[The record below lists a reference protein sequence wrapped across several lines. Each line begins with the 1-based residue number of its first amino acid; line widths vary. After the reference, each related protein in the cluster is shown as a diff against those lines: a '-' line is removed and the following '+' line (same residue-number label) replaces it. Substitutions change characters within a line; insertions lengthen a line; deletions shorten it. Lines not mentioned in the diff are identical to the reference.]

1 MEYKKIDMT
10 SFNLHIIKTDR
21 FKTINFRVCLRDEI
35 KKDEITLRNML
46 TSFLTYSTD
55 TYPTKRDLVLKAQD
69 LYAVNAYTKSYR
81 SGRFNMINFCMS
93 MLNEKYTEKGMLESS
108 IEFLA
113 DIIFNPNFNKQEES
127 SNAFNFLYESIET
140 SMKGIKENP
149 TTYSVI
155 RMLEEMEKDMPYSY
169 REFGYLEDLEK
180 LTKEEL
186 INYYNKVLNNSLV
199 DVYVIGDVD
208 VVEIENLLKKYLK
221 FSTFKRPKQSQLVT
235 HKKLPSRSKTIKEQ
249 ENSNQSKLSIGCKIG
264 DLTEFERNY
273 VLTIYNM
280 ILGGN
285 SESKFFQ
292 IIREKHSLAYYVYSS
307 LNKLDSLMIIKA
319 GISSQNFDK
328 TIKLIKKLMKDIEK
342 GKFTYE
348 NISSAKE
355 NYISLL
361 KEIED
366 NENAIIETYL
376 AKEILNLG
384 DIEERKQEVMK
395 VTKEDIIKIAKKV
408 KIDTIFLLEG
418 VLEDEN
424 NWVKRTWSKS
434 ILWKTR

>member
-10 SFNLHIIKTDR
+10 AFNLHLIKTDR
-21 FKTINFRVCLRDEI
+21 FKTVNVRVCLRDNI
-35 KKDEITLRNML
+35 NKDEITLRNML

-55 TYPTKRDLVLKAQD
+55 TYPNKRDMVLKAQD
-69 LYAVNAYTKSYR
+69 LYGVNVYTKSYR
-81 SGRFNMINFCMS
+81 SGNFNMINFCLS
-93 MLNEKYTEKGMLESS
+93 LLNEKYTEKGMLEES
-108 IEFLA
+108 IKFLS
-113 DIIFNPNFNKQEES
+113 DVIFKPNFYKEEE
-127 SNAFNFLYESIET
+127 FNQAYKFLYDNMES

-155 RMLEEMEKDMPYSY
+155 RMLEEMDINAPYSY
-169 REFGYLEDLEK
+169 REFGYLKDLEK
-180 LTKEEL
+180 ITKEDL
-186 INYYNKVLNNSLV
+186 ISYYEKIIKNSLV
-199 DVYVIGDVD
+199 DVYVIGDID
-208 VVEIENLLKKYLK
+208 EDNITNLLKKYLT
-221 FSTFKRPKQSQLVT
+221 FTTFKRPKESQLIE
-235 HKKLPSRSKTIKEQ
+235 HNKLPLKIKIVKEQ
-249 ENSNQSKLSIGCKIG
+249 EDSNQSKLSIGCKI
-264 DLTEFERNY
+264 DSLTEFERNY
-273 VLTIYNM
+273 VLTVYNM

-319 GISSQNFDK
+319 GISKENFE
-328 TIKLIKKLMKDIEK
+328 TTVKLIKQLMKDMEK
-342 GKFTYE
+342 GKFSDDDI
-348 NISSAKE
+348 NVVKE

-376 AKEILNLG
+376 AKDLLNLG
-384 DIEERKQEVMK
+384 DIDERKKEIMK
-395 VTKEDIIKIAKKV
+395 VTKEDIINVAKKI

-424 NWVKRTWSKS
+424 N
-434 ILWKTR
+434 